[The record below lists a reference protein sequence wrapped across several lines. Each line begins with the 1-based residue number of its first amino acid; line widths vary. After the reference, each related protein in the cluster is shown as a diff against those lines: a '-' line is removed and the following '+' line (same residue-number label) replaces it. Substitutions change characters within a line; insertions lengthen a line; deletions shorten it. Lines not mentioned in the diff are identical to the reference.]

1 LATFFNDQ
9 ADNMEGMLVENKVYT
24 FANGQV
30 KMANKRYTS
39 IQNDYSIVFDKNSTV
54 ELVQDDHSI

>member
-1 LATFFNDQ
+1 MATFFNDQ

>member
-1 LATFFNDQ
+1 
-9 ADNMEGMLVENKVYT
+9 MEGMLVENKVYT